1 MVGDNII
8 FAKHSYGKE
17 LISKICKQ
25 LKIQMFKIFLM
36 GKMCETSSK
45 MIYR

>member
-17 LISKICKQ
+17 LVFKICKQ
-25 LKIQMFKIFLM
+25 LKIQTFNNIFN
-36 GKMCETSSK
+36 GEKV
-45 MIYR
+45 